1 MNISF
6 IIPCY
11 NCEDYIQNNI
21 YRLYKKLKS
30 LKIKYEI
37 ILIDDYSSDKTLLY
51 INELK
56 NTIPKLRILKNK
68 KNLGKSFSLIK
79 AIKASKYRHVI
90 FIDCDLPYFKSILKV
105 IKYNNYNIICL

>member
-30 LKIKYEI
+30 LKIKYDI
-37 ILIDDYSSDKTLLY
+37 RLKHQLINKNRSGDHIWYISD
-51 INELK
+51 N
-56 NTIPKLRILKNK
+56 
-68 KNLGKSFSLIK
+68 
-79 AIKASKYRHVI
+79 SK
-90 FIDCDLPYFKSILKV
+90 FKSRHKNWK
-105 IKYNNYNIICL
+105 IKRNLENIIEEIVGN